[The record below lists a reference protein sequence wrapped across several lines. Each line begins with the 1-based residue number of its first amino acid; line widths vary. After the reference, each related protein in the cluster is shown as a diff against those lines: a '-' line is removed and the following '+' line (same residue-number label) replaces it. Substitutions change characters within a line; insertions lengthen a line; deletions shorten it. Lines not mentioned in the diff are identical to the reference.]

1 MPTANPAHTAAYNAE
16 NGQAT
21 LLSKCR
27 RALTPQGLCIFVLF
41 LFSFP
46 GLYWMYP
53 TITDRLESYQPLQ
66 ALKFFATRG
75 QAFHKYGPFPNFVL
89 APFYGVTLAVW
100 HFMGT
105 LKPPYT
111 TYPFGFANP
120 LAQMNLL
127 IVEGRIVFMVLC
139 LWAAYLLVKRMTR
152 LSSSWL
158 LITAVS
164 VALIASNYNYNAILS
179 STRPDALMMAFGT
192 LFMVVYLGAV
202 MDGLTTQR
210 GVLLG
215 LCAVSAVSS
224 KELIYAMFVLPVLFL
239 IIRALTGRDPALKPG
254 KPLLRWT
261 LITGLA
267 TFGAYALVNIV
278 YAPHTWVARM
288 RYWTSGEGLDPS
300 IWGSYTAATNLRNG
314 LLCALENLGVG
325 GAVLVVAAVVA
336 LLVKRPRFSLALSMP
351 ALSFLLF
358 AIAQIHYTEI
368 RYFMPLSIA
377 LPPLVLIGLE
387 PLRLALKEN
396 WKQLASQIALA
407 ICLIAN
413 LLWGTYSWYFI
424 SGLREVVIRKQI
436 MASPKDQTYYIYSTF
451 KLYPGSNVLSYRG
464 YRLEDRAFQEI
475 LDSNGPWPDV
485 IYITTGTEGFIRDAV
500 KDSAKF
506 PGRMNFIERLGF
518 NATGWTGFER
528 WGYCR
533 VAVIPPWTPS
543 WFPYKWMY
551 GVREQ
556 ERIESVQVYS
566 RHCQ

>member
-1 MPTANPAHTAAYNAE
+1 MPTAIPGQTAASAFPE
-16 NGQAT
+16 APCT
-21 LLSKCR
+21 LLSTCK
-27 RALTPQGLCIFVLF
+27 RALTPHGLCVFVLF

-66 ALKFFATRG
+66 ALKFFATLG

-89 APFYGVTLAVW
+89 APYYGVTLAVW

-105 LKPPYT
+105 LKPPYS

-127 IVEGRIVFMVLC
+127 IIEGRSAFMVLC
-139 LWAAYLLVKRMTR
+139 LWSAYLLVKRMAR
-152 LSSSWL
+152 LSGSWL
-158 LITAVS
+158 LITAVC

-192 LFMVVYLGAV
+192 FFMAVYLDAT
-202 MDGLTTQR
+202 MDGLTLRR

-215 LCAVSAVSS
+215 LCAVSAVSA

-239 IIRALTGRDPALKPG
+239 IVRAALGKDPTLRPG
-254 KPLLRWT
+254 KPLLRWMLT
-261 LITGLA
+261 TGLV

-278 YAPHTWVARM
+278 YAPHTWIARI
-288 RYWTSGEGLDPS
+288 RYWSSGEGLDTS
-300 IWGSYTAATNLRNG
+300 IWGSYSAATNLRNG
-314 LLCALENLGVG
+314 LLCALDNLGVG
-325 GAVLVVAAVVA
+325 GALLVVAAMVM
-336 LLVKRPRFSLALSMP
+336 LLVRRPRYSLALSTP
-351 ALSFLLF
+351 ALSFVLF

-377 LPPLVLIGLE
+377 LPPLVLVGLE
-387 PLRLALKEN
+387 ELRSHLEKS
-396 WKQLASQIALA
+396 WKQAAFRIALTC
-407 ICLIAN
+407 CLIAN
-413 LLWGTYSWYFI
+413 LVWGSYSWYFL
-424 SGLREVVIRKQI
+424 SSLREVVIRKHI
-436 MASPKDQTYYIYSTF
+436 LSSPQDQTFYIYSTY
-451 KLYPGSNVLSYRG
+451 KLYPGSNILPNYG
-464 YRLEDRAFQEI
+464 YRLEDKAFQEI

-500 KDSAKF
+500 NNSAKF
-506 PGRMNFIERLGF
+506 PGRADFIERLGF
-518 NATGWTGFER
+518 NPTRWTGFEQL
-528 WGYCR
+528 GYCR
-533 VAVIPPWTPS
+533 AAVIPPWTPS

-556 ERIESVQVYS
+556 ERIESVEVYS
-566 RHCQ
+566 RHCP